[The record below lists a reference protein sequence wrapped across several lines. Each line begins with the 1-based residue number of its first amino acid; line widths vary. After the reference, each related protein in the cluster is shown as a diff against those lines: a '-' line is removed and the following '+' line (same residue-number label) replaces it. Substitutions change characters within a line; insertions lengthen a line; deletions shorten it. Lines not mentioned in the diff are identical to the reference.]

1 MSSNIIFITG
11 YAKLPSGITAQEL
24 YSVVAVGL
32 LVDITTG
39 IIVEADCTL
48 VTATAK
54 RFFKESL
61 MGVNVTNY
69 EEIEK
74 IFNSRYF
81 GSAKKALLSAL
92 RICGE
97 KIEIIKIENN

>member
-1 MSSNIIFITG
+1 MSSNIVFITG
-11 YAKLPSGITAQEL
+11 YAKLPNGITAQEL

-32 LVDITTG
+32 LVDINTG

-54 RFFKESL
+54 RFFKENL
-61 MGVNVTNY
+61 LGVDVTNY
-69 EEIEK
+69 DDIEK
-74 IFNSRYF
+74 LFNSRYY

-97 KIEIIKIENN
+97 KVEIIRSENN